1 MSKISTI
8 AATAP
13 QASSEVRV
21 PRTFSAK
28 YKLEILSEIDAA
40 SERGEVGRI
49 LRREGL
55 YSSLLATWRRQRD
68 EGALEA
74 MNAKK
79 RGPKS
84 NKLAEE
90 IKRLREQNARLE
102 ERLSTAEELA
112 DAQGKAFAL
121 LQTMSRRSAAEK

>member
-1 MSKISTI
+1 M
-8 AATAP
+8 
-13 QASSEVRV
+13 

-28 YKLEILSEIDAA
+28 YKLEILAEIDAA

-55 YSSLLATWRRQRD
+55 YSSLIATWRRQRD

-84 NKLAEE
+84 DKLAAEL
-90 IKRLREQNARLE
+90 KRLREQNARLE
-102 ERLSTAEELA
+102 ERLGTAEELVE
-112 DAQGKAFAL
+112 AQGKAFAL
-121 LQTMSRRSAAEK
+121 LQEMSRKSDEEQ